1 MTCEPSKGVTISV
14 PYGNDKTW
22 AIRAT
27 NPDGTS
33 KDMTGYTLVI
43 TVYEGGNSDVYTF
56 QKTVEFATPT
66 APIKGYL
73 TLTAEDLTHPYG
85 KYRYDKALFKDGLK
99 QSSEI
104 GDFIINQV
112 INTDTAIPS

>member
-1 MTCEPSKGVTISV
+1 MACTTSNGVTISV

-22 AIRAT
+22 SIYAT

-33 KDMTGYTLVI
+33 KDMTGYTLVF
-43 TVYEGGNSDVYTF
+43 TVAASEQTDTYLI
-56 QKTVEFATPT
+56 QKTVTFATPT

-73 TLTAEDLTHPYG
+73 TLTASDLTEPPGNY
-85 KYRYDKALFKDGLK
+85 KYDKALFKDDLK

-104 GDFIINQV
+104 GDFVIEEV
-112 INTDTAIPS
+112 INTDPTV